1 MSAGALEMSVGAL
14 GHKMSVEALD
24 LENDSIIPQRKNK
37 IQDQICWESISSL
50 KLILNTIIDW

>member
-37 IQDQICWESISSL
+37 IQDQIC
-50 KLILNTIIDW
+50 